1 MSIFMNRKNIKINK
15 SNLFRLISRGIIDRR
30 NIEKK
35 SSNIYLNSVPYAYAK
50 RILTICDIEVSINN
64 NWEFVRNMDYN
75 KLEEIYNKED
85 KKETDII
92 INREGT
98 IEEYEKEK
106 IVVESNNDKIDEN
119 NTISEIQSVSI
130 PSDDIL
136 EKEKYTQV
144 ENYENNIP
152 EILLTFEEAVEQQ
165 DEEKIDLNNNQEKV
179 ENKESIEIDDNED
192 EDDTFE
198 ETTDANTDI
207 ENIQHSFQQLNLNN
221 IKPTFRKKKKYK
233 K

>member
-1 MSIFMNRKNIKINK
+1 MNRKNIKINK

-50 RILTICDIEVSINN
+50 RILTICDIEVLINN

-98 IEEYEKEK
+98 IEECEKEK
-106 IVVESNNDKIDEN
+106 IIVESNNNKIDEN
-119 NTISEIQSVSI
+119 NTIPEIQSVSI

-144 ENYENNIP
+144 ETYENNIP
-152 EILLTFEEAVEQQ
+152 EILTSEEAVEQQ

-179 ENKESIEIDDNED
+179 ENEESIEIDDNED
-192 EDDTFE
+192 EDNGFE
-198 ETTDANTDI
+198 ETTDTNT

>member
-50 RILTICDIEVSINN
+50 RILTICDIEVLINN

-98 IEEYEKEK
+98 IEECEKEK

-130 PSDDIL
+130 PSDDIS
-136 EKEKYTQV
+136 EKEKYTQT
-144 ENYENNIP
+144 ETYENNAP
-152 EILLTFEEAVEQQ
+152 EILLTSEEAVEQQ

-179 ENKESIEIDDNED
+179 ENEEESIEIDDS
-192 EDDTFE
+192 EDDSFE
-198 ETTDANTDI
+198 ETTDTNT

>member
-50 RILTICDIEVSINN
+50 RILTICDIEVLINN

-98 IEEYEKEK
+98 IEECEKEK

-130 PSDDIL
+130 PSDDIS
-136 EKEKYTQV
+136 EKEKYTQT
-144 ENYENNIP
+144 ETYENNAP
-152 EILLTFEEAVEQQ
+152 EILLTSEEVVEQQ

-179 ENKESIEIDDNED
+179 ENEEESIEIDDS
-192 EDDTFE
+192 EDDSFE
-198 ETTDANTDI
+198 ETTDTNT

>member
-50 RILTICDIEVSINN
+50 RILTICDIEVLINN

-98 IEEYEKEK
+98 IEECEKEK
-106 IVVESNNDKIDEN
+106 IVESNNNDKIDEN

-130 PSDDIL
+130 PSDDIS
-136 EKEKYTQV
+136 EKEKYTQT
-144 ENYENNIP
+144 ETYENNAP
-152 EILLTFEEAVEQQ
+152 EILLTSEEVVEQQ

-179 ENKESIEIDDNED
+179 ENEEESIEIDDS
-192 EDDTFE
+192 EDDSFE
-198 ETTDANTDI
+198 ETTDTNT

>member
-1 MSIFMNRKNIKINK
+1 MNRKNIKINK

-98 IEEYEKEK
+98 IEECEKEK

-130 PSDDIL
+130 PSDDIS
-136 EKEKYTQV
+136 EKEKYTQT
-144 ENYENNIP
+144 ETYENNAP
-152 EILLTFEEAVEQQ
+152 EILLTSEEAVEQQ

-179 ENKESIEIDDNED
+179 ENEEESIEIDDS
-192 EDDTFE
+192 EDDSFE
-198 ETTDANTDI
+198 ETTDTNT

>member
-1 MSIFMNRKNIKINK
+1 MNRKNIKINK

-98 IEEYEKEK
+98 IEECEKEK

-130 PSDDIL
+130 PSDDIS
-136 EKEKYTQV
+136 EKEKYTQT
-144 ENYENNIP
+144 ETYENNAP
-152 EILLTFEEAVEQQ
+152 EILLTSEEVVEQQ

-179 ENKESIEIDDNED
+179 ENEEESIEIDDS
-192 EDDTFE
+192 EDDSFE
-198 ETTDANTDI
+198 ETTDTNT

>member
-50 RILTICDIEVSINN
+50 RILTICDIEVLINN

-98 IEEYEKEK
+98 IEECEKEK
-106 IVVESNNDKIDEN
+106 IVVESNNNDDKIDEN

-130 PSDDIL
+130 PSDDIS
-136 EKEKYTQV
+136 EKEKYTQA
-144 ENYENNIP
+144 ETYENNISRT
-152 EILLTFEEAVEQQ
+152 LLTSEEAVEQQ

-179 ENKESIEIDDNED
+179 ENEESIEIDDNED

-198 ETTDANTDI
+198 ETTTNT
-207 ENIQHSFQQLNLNN
+207 ENIQHNFQQLNLNN

>member
-1 MSIFMNRKNIKINK
+1 MNRKNIKINK

-50 RILTICDIEVSINN
+50 RILTICDIEVLINN

-98 IEEYEKEK
+98 IEECEKEK

-130 PSDDIL
+130 PSDDIS
-136 EKEKYTQV
+136 EKEKYTQT
-144 ENYENNIP
+144 ETYENNAP
-152 EILLTFEEAVEQQ
+152 EILLTSEEAVEQQ

-179 ENKESIEIDDNED
+179 ENEEESIEIDDS
-192 EDDTFE
+192 EDDSFE
-198 ETTDANTDI
+198 ETTDTNT

>member
-98 IEEYEKEK
+98 IEECEKEK

-130 PSDDIL
+130 PSDDIS
-136 EKEKYTQV
+136 EKEKYTQT
-144 ENYENNIP
+144 ETYENNAP
-152 EILLTFEEAVEQQ
+152 EILLTSEEVVEQQ

-179 ENKESIEIDDNED
+179 ENEEESIEIDDS
-192 EDDTFE
+192 EDDSFE
-198 ETTDANTDI
+198 ETTDTNT

>member
-50 RILTICDIEVSINN
+50 RILTICDIEVLINN

-106 IVVESNNDKIDEN
+106 IVVESDNNDKIDEN

-130 PSDDIL
+130 PSDDIS
-136 EKEKYTQV
+136 EKEKYTQT
-144 ENYENNIP
+144 ETYENNIP
-152 EILLTFEEAVEQQ
+152 EILTSEEAVEQQ

-179 ENKESIEIDDNED
+179 ENEESIEINDNED

-198 ETTDANTDI
+198 ETTDTNT